1 MTIARLIYS
10 RYIGG
15 NMFVTAA
22 HCINGL
28 KTFNLL
34 LNNEEPIKLNGV
46 WFAKDVDPQLYDIAV
61 IIADEEINLPA
72 LKFDEVSVLDPV
84 IVIGYPPVPGM
95 LPIQTVETATVGAVI
110 PQQKSAIGEVVAPA
124 KNYFSQLDYFIINA
138 RVKGGNSGGPVIN
151 QWGKVIGTVVET
163 PFDSQGGS
171 ASGRYDIMGYGL
183 CLPSKYVT
191 QVIDNPD
198 IKKMHFTGNSYT
210 CN

>member
-1 MTIARLIYS
+1 
-10 RYIGG
+10 
-15 NMFVTAA
+15 
-22 HCINGL
+22 
-28 KTFNLL
+28 
-34 LNNEEPIKLNGV
+34 
-46 WFAKDVDPQLYDIAV
+46 
-61 IIADEEINLPA
+61 
-72 LKFDEVSVLDPV
+72 
-84 IVIGYPPVPGM
+84 M

-191 QVIDNPD
+191 QIIDNPD
-198 IKKMHFTGNSYT
+198 IKKLHFTGNSYT